1 MTVSGP
7 NQYMH
12 LSGGCEIVAH
22 TIRALLESYSSLV
35 VGKVDCCNAF
45 NAIHKHPILQVIA
58 DEAPALLPFTNC
70 LLNKA
75 LAGTIY
81 HDPHEQVIVVHKM
94 TEGVPQGGAMSS
106 ALFNMGQSVAIRP
119 AAAAHPQVHILLI
132 ADDTHVG
139 GPPEAVI
146 AAILESAMLPSVYP
160 LPRLHPVK
168 MSSTVLAMNI
178 LISSVRLQPQLACT
192 GSRSRD
198 RWLPRR

>member
-1 MTVSGP
+1 MARTYRPTIQTVSGP

-22 TIRALLESYSSLV
+22 TIRALLESDSSLV

-45 NAIHKHPILQVIA
+45 NAIHKDPILQVIA

-75 LAGTIY
+75 PAETIY
-81 HDPHEQVIVVHKM
+81 HDAREQVTVVHKM

-132 ADDTHVG
+132 ADDTHVV

-146 AAILESAMLPSVYP
+146 AAIFDIREHYAAIGLS
-160 LPRLHPVK
+160 
-168 MSSTVLAMNI
+168 LAPDYI
-178 LISSVRLQPQLACT
+178 Q
-192 GSRSRD
+192 
-198 RWLPRR
+198 